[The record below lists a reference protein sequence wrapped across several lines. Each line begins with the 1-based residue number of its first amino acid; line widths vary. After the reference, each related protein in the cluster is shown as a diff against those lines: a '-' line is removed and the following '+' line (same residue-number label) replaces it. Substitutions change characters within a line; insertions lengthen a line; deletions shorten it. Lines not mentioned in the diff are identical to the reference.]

1 MVKIHEIHGESYM
14 YLLPSPRRGEAQ
26 LRSSHPRFTAR
37 RIQLPQA
44 TCDFKKNSTTMDHTC
59 TSLSL
64 SSHSSCL
71 YNQSLLSLLSSQVYL
86 PIKSNPKMGFA
97 KKEYEFLSEIGL
109 SAENLGC
116 YVNGKSKANGPA
128 VSSVNPVNNQTIA
141 KVVEGSIEDYEE
153 GMKACSEAA
162 QIWMQVPAPKRGEI
176 VRQIGDAL
184 RAKLEQ
190 LGRLVSL
197 EMGKILPEGI
207 GEVQE
212 IIDMCD
218 FAVGLSRQLNGS
230 IIPSE
235 RPNHMMFET
244 WNPLGIVGVIT
255 AFNFPC
261 AVLGWNACI
270 ALVCGNC
277 VVWKGAPTTPLI
289 TIAMTKIVGEV
300 LEKNNLPGAIFTAFC
315 GGAEIGQAIAK
326 DKRIH
331 LVSFTGSSKVGLM
344 VQKTVNERCG
354 KCLLELSGNNAI
366 IVMDDAD
373 IKLAVRSV
381 LFAAVGTA
389 GQRCTTCRR
398 LILHE
403 SIYQTFL
410 DQLVEVYK
418 QVKIGDPLEKGTL
431 LGPLHTPTSK
441 KNYEQ
446 GIEKIKSQ
454 AWKILT
460 GGSVI
465 ESEGNFVQPTI
476 VEISPDADVVK
487 EELFA
492 PVLHVMKF
500 KTFEEAVKINNSV
513 PQGLSSSIF
522 TGKPEIIFKW
532 IGPLGSDCGIVNG
545 VVVKLEVTLGSN
557 TCVAQLVQSTME
569 TNYRLPKEL
578 ISANGN
584 SFTVKIHPEPFSVD
598 LQHHRY
604 DLNSSSEGFGQRF
617 ISSFPLKS
625 YFPGFST
632 IESSGRGIF
641 LP

>member
-1 MVKIHEIHGESYM
+1 MSE
-14 YLLPSPRRGEAQ
+14 L
-26 LRSSHPRFTAR
+26 
-37 RIQLPQA
+37 
-44 TCDFKKNSTTMDHTC
+44 STTSPAYEM
-59 TSLSL
+59 
-64 SSHSSCL
+64 
-71 YNQSLLSLLSSQVYL
+71 N
-86 PIKSNPKMGFA
+86 FA
-97 KKEYEFLSEIGL
+97 KREYEFLKEIGL
-109 SAENLGC
+109 GPRNSGC
-116 YVNGKSKANGPA
+116 YVNGVWQGSGPV
-128 VSSVNPVNNQTIA
+128 VSSVNPADNQQIA
-141 KVVEGSIEDYEE
+141 EVFEASIQDYEE
-153 GMKACSEAA
+153 GMRACADA
-162 QIWMQVPAPKRGEI
+162 TKIWMQIPAPKRGEI

-184 RAKLEQ
+184 RTKLHH

-197 EMGKILPEGI
+197 EMGKILAEGI

-230 IIPSE
+230 VIPSE
-235 RPNHMMFET
+235 RPNHMMLEM

-270 ALVCGNC
+270 ALVCGNS

-289 TIAMTKIVGEV
+289 TIAMTKIIAGV

-326 DKRIH
+326 DPRIP

-344 VQKTVNERCG
+344 VQQTVNQRYG

-373 IKLAVRSV
+373 IELAVRSV

-403 SIYQTFL
+403 SVYQKVL
-410 DQLVEVYK
+410 DRLCDVYK
-418 QVKIGDPLEKGTL
+418 QVKVGNPLEKGTL
-431 LGPLHTPTSK
+431 LGPLHTPVSRENFVK
-441 KNYEQ
+441 

-454 AWKILT
+454 GGKILV
-460 GGSVI
+460 GGSII

-476 VEISPDADVVK
+476 VEISASADVVK

-500 KTFEEAVKINNSV
+500 QTLKEAIEINNSV

-522 TGKPEIIFKW
+522 TRRPEIIFKW
-532 IGPLGSDCGIVNG
+532 IGPQGSDCGIVNVNIPTNG
-545 VVVKLEVTLGSN
+545 AEIGGAFGGEKATGGGREAGSDSWKQYMRRS
-557 TCVAQLVQSTME
+557 TCTINYGSELPLAQGI
-569 TNYRLPKEL
+569 N
-578 ISANGN
+578 
-584 SFTVKIHPEPFSVD
+584 
-598 LQHHRY
+598 
-604 DLNSSSEGFGQRF
+604 FG
-617 ISSFPLKS
+617 
-625 YFPGFST
+625 
-632 IESSGRGIF
+632 
-641 LP
+641 

>member
-1 MVKIHEIHGESYM
+1 
-14 YLLPSPRRGEAQ
+14 
-26 LRSSHPRFTAR
+26 
-37 RIQLPQA
+37 
-44 TCDFKKNSTTMDHTC
+44 
-59 TSLSL
+59 
-64 SSHSSCL
+64 
-71 YNQSLLSLLSSQVYL
+71 
-86 PIKSNPKMGFA
+86 MGFA
-97 KKEYEFLSEIGL
+97 KKEYEFLSEIGIEA
-109 SAENLGC
+109 SNPGC
-116 YVNGKSKANGPA
+116 FVNGVWKGNGGV
-128 VSSVNPVNNQTIA
+128 VSSVNPSTNQTIA
-141 KVVEGSIEDYEE
+141 QVSEGSLEDYEE
-153 GMKACSEAA
+153 GMQACSEATKIWI
-162 QIWMQVPAPKRGEI
+162 QIPAPKRGEI

-184 RAKLEQ
+184 RGKLQQ

-235 RPNHMMFET
+235 RPNHMMLEM

-261 AVLGWNACI
+261 AVLGWNACL

-289 TIAMTKIVGEV
+289 TIAMTKLVAEV
-300 LEKNNLPGAIFTAFC
+300 LENNNLPTAIFTVFC
-315 GGAEIGQAIAK
+315 GGAEIGQAISK
-326 DKRIH
+326 DTRIP

-344 VQKTVNERCG
+344 VQQTVNQRYG

-373 IKLAVRSV
+373 IQLAVRSV

-403 SIYQTFL
+403 SIYHSFL
-410 DQLVEVYK
+410 EQLLQVYK

-431 LGPLHTPTSK
+431 LGPLHTAGSREGFK
-441 KNYEQ
+441 K
-446 GIEKIKSQ
+446 GIDIIKSQ
-454 AWKILT
+454 GGKILT

-476 VEISPDADVVK
+476 VEISSDADVVK

-492 PVLHVMKF
+492 PVLYVMKF
-500 KTFEEAVKINNSV
+500 KTLKEAIDINNSV

-522 TGKPEIIFKW
+522 TNKPEIIFKW
-532 IGPLGSDCGIVNG
+532 IGPHGSDCGIVNVNIPTNG
-545 VVVKLEVTLGSN
+545 AEIGGAFGGEKATGGGREAGSDSWKQYMRRA
-557 TCVAQLVQSTME
+557 TCTVNYGHELPLAQGI
-569 TNYRLPKEL
+569 N
-578 ISANGN
+578 
-584 SFTVKIHPEPFSVD
+584 
-598 LQHHRY
+598 
-604 DLNSSSEGFGQRF
+604 FG
-617 ISSFPLKS
+617 
-625 YFPGFST
+625 
-632 IESSGRGIF
+632 
-641 LP
+641 